1 MMKLPRVMIS
11 GASSGSGKT
20 LVTCGILR
28 AFQNR
33 GYRMASF
40 KCGPD
45 YIDPMFHSEI
55 IGAKSRNLDTF
66 FCEEETVKYLFG
78 KTAKD
83 ADLSVIEGVMGYYDG
98 MKGTSTQASSY
109 ELANVTKTPVILVVN
124 CKGMS
129 LSVIA
134 MIKGFLEYKKDS
146 RIVGVILNQMSPKIY
161 EDIKEVLE
169 AELPVKALGYVPFVR
184 DLVIESRH
192 LGLVTPEK
200 VDHLQEKL
208 DELAKVFE
216 ETLDLDQIWNIANC
230 VEELTYDP
238 PELPKIEGSPVIAV
252 ARDEAFCF
260 YYQDNLELLKVMGAN
275 LVEFSPLR
283 DKELPSGIS
292 GLILGGGYPE
302 LAAKQLSD
310 NESLRASI
318 KESLLKGLPCIA
330 ECGGF
335 MYLHDTMEDMDKV
348 SHTMVGA
355 ISGKVYKTERLNRFG
370 YITLTSKQDQML
382 ATEGEKT
389 RGHEFHYFDS
399 SSCGNSFLA
408 KKPLRDTQWDCIHGN
423 DRLAAGFPHLYYY
436 SNPKMPYG
444 FLQSCLNYADEQR
457 RNLHQVYENIHQ

>member
-1 MMKLPRVMIS
+1 
-11 GASSGSGKT
+11 
-20 LVTCGILR
+20 
-28 AFQNR
+28 
-33 GYRMASF
+33 
-40 KCGPD
+40 
-45 YIDPMFHSEI
+45 
-55 IGAKSRNLDTF
+55 
-66 FCEEETVKYLFG
+66 
-78 KTAKD
+78 
-83 ADLSVIEGVMGYYDG
+83 
-98 MKGTSTQASSY
+98 
-109 ELANVTKTPVILVVN
+109 
-124 CKGMS
+124 MS
-129 LSVIA
+129 LSVVA

-146 RIVGVILNQMSPKIY
+146 RIVGVILNQISPKIY

-275 LVEFSPLR
+275 LVEFSPLH

-399 SSCGNSFLA
+399 SSCGNSFSA

-436 SNPKMPYG
+436 SNPKMPYR
-444 FLQSCLNYADEQR
+444 FLQSCLTYADEQR
-457 RNLHQVYENIHQ
+457 RNLHQVYEKIHQ